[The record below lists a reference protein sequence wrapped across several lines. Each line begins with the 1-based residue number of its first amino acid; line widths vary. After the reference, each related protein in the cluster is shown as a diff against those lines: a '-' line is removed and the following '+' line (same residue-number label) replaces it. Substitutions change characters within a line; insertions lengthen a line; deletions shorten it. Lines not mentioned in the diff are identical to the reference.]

1 MEQKGE
7 EANTI
12 PSDFEPIKEEDL
24 KKEDHIFEIYKN
36 EKWDKIVPNIF
47 YAIKNKKSIAKTLK

>member
-36 EKWDKIVPNIF
+36 EKI
-47 YAIKNKKSIAKTLK
+47 